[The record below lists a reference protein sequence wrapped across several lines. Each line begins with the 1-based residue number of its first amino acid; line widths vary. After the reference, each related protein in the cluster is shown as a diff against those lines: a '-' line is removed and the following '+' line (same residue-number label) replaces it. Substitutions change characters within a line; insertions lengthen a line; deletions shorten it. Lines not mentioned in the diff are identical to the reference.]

1 MKNHRA
7 FLEQTIIPN
16 IANNTERLARY
27 WWWQQY
33 TKPWVDNDGYAFQ
46 FEKGKFRYYDQNAQL
61 IHEISGNNNVP
72 WVLDAKDQWIVFQ
85 AVNFD
90 DDSDIRVYYLSKAGK
105 TKQSIELSLNFRFV
119 NEPILNDQYIIL
131 YNSEQGNAYIYDRHD
146 GRLMMQKSV
155 FPYKTTEPLM
165 QLSPDGRYL
174 IYATVF
180 DGEYDYRLMD
190 LSDPKFTVYSLFS
203 LKEHARIIM
212 DDHRLGFVQRYVTEN
227 DIEVAWFSWDL
238 TLYEQWDD
246 SAHQALQAKYQN
258 LSLTDNAS
266 INVAIDDLGLAKH
279 RELLQELIR
288 PVLRLGSVETEDEL
302 PIGASRFGGSPDLL
316 SLDAWPKDK
325 SGQYMQFM
333 GQLNLAEIAPH
344 FKEDNPLPRSGLLS
358 IFSFDQEFM
367 LEGVQLIYQSD
378 ISMLQPVDDPLEG
391 KREFEYDMIEKVTT
405 DHVQRLLPYEGGSQ
419 LYGKKFT
426 REEVAGYQILLKSVN
441 GSYFED
447 LDDGNMSDEPYTFLH
462 SLLGYP
468 FPVQNNDME
477 MEVAMMAEGHARYSY
492 PSTEEERIEWMI
504 KGQDWVQLLEIN
516 ETSNFIFGDAGVLY
530 IFIHKDD
537 LAKQCFD
544 RVFTVSQCH

>member
-90 DDSDIRVYYLSKAGK
+90 DDSDVRVYYLSKVGK
-105 TKQSIELSLNFRFV
+105 IKHFIELSLNFRFV
-119 NEPILNDQYIIL
+119 NEPILNDAFIVL
-131 YNSEQGNAYIYDRHD
+131 YNSEQGNAYIYDRDD

-212 DDHRLGFVQRYVTEN
+212 EDHRLGLVQRYVTEN
-227 DIEVAWFSWDL
+227 DIEVAWFLWDL
-238 TLYEQWDD
+238 TLYERWDD
-246 SAHQALQAKYQN
+246 SAHQALQAKYQH

-266 INVAIDDLGLAKH
+266 LNVAIDDLGLAKH

-288 PVLRLGSVETEDEL
+288 PVLRLGSVETEEDL
-302 PIGASRFGGSPDLL
+302 PVGASHFGGSPDLL

-344 FKEDNPLPRSGLLS
+344 FKENNPLPRSGLLS

-378 ISMLQPVDDPLEG
+378 ISMLQPVDDPLAG